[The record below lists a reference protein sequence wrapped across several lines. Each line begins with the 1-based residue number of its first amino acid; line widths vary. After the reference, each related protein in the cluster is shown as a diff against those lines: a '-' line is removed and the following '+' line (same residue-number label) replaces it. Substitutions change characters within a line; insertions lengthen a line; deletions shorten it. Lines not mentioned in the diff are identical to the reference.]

1 MPPSRDASFGAR
13 VKELRTRAGLSQQNL
28 AATLKRSVSWVSQV
42 ERGEHE
48 ITSVLVLQ
56 QLAAALAV
64 PAGEF
69 VAMVLGEGEEDV
81 RDRPYVEVLRLALA
95 GHPVPEALVGEPM
108 PSKAAGGD
116 LASLE
121 AETAR
126 AWVAVH
132 TSAYQQLGPLLAKL
146 IPRLERATRTLAAE
160 DRPRA
165 FELLADVYQVA
176 SAMLMKVG
184 DQGAGWIAADRAIG
198 TGERCGDRHLA
209 LAGQYRMA
217 HTLAGTD
224 ERVLA
229 LHVLRQ
235 AVRGASAVQHSDDPG
250 VVSLVG
256 ACALLLA
263 VLEAREGD
271 RKSAEGHLRIAR
283 SLARRLG
290 EDRDDYGTEFGPTNV
305 ALHAVAVAVELGN
318 ASDAIALAGEVQI
331 TGLSPERQARYLVDV
346 ARAHAQRRDLAAAVK
361 ALEQAESIAPE
372 EVHELGLVRALVG
385 DLEHFAGR
393 RRVPGLKPLR
403 QRLIHN

>member
-1 MPPSRDASFGAR
+1 MSRRPEGAFGAR
-13 VKELRTRAGLSQQNL
+13 VKELRARAGLSQQQL
-28 AATLKRSVSWVSQV
+28 AAIVHKSVSWVSQV

-56 QLAAALAV
+56 KLATALGM
-64 PAGEF
+64 PAGELVSM
-69 VAMVLGEGEEDV
+69 VAGEDAEDV

-95 GHPVPEALVGEPM
+95 GHPVPDALVGELASAESP
-108 PSKAAGGD
+108 GGD
-116 LASLE
+116 LESLE
-121 AETAR
+121 ADTAR

-132 TSAYQQLGPLLAKL
+132 ASAYQELGPLLAEL
-146 IPRLERATRTLAAE
+146 IPRLERASRVLPAE
-160 DRPRA
+160 DRRRA

-176 SAMLMKVG
+176 SAMLMKIG

-198 TGERCGDRHLA
+198 TGERCGDRRLA

-224 ERVLA
+224 ERILA

-235 AVRGASAVQHSDDPG
+235 AVGSASAVKDSDDPG
-250 VVSLVG
+250 LMSLVG

-271 RKSAEGHLRIAR
+271 GKAAARHLHIAS
-283 SLARRLG
+283 SLAKRLG

-318 ASDAIALAGEVQI
+318 AGEALTLAKKVEPAP
-331 TGLSPERQARYLVDV
+331 LSPERRARYLVDV
-346 ARAHAQRRDLAAAVK
+346 ARAHAQRRDLPAAVK
-361 ALEQAESIAPE
+361 ALEEAESIAPE
-372 EVHELGLVRALVG
+372 EVHESGFVRALVG

-403 QRLIHN
+403 QRLTHS